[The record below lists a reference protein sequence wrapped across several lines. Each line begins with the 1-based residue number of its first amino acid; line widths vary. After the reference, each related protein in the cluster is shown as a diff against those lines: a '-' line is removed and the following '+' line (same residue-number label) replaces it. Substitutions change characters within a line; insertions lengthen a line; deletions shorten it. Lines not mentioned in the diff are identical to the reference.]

1 VRFSRARWLKNRRHR
16 KAVSRETAE
25 ADAEAAAA
33 IAATAAMTVRE
44 LRRDLLQ
51 QLRRKQ
57 PLLLRKEVT
66 INHVNAESS

>member
-1 VRFSRARWLKNRRHR
+1 LKNRRHR

-25 ADAEAAAA
+25 ADAEAAV

-44 LRRDLLQ
+44 LHRDLLQ

>member
-1 VRFSRARWLKNRRHR
+1 LKNRRHR

-25 ADAEAAAA
+25 ADAVAAA
-33 IAATAAMTVRE
+33 IAATAAATVRE